1 MLQGASPRSPTMSW
15 LPIARDFRDDLCAAL
30 DEAKLSDALEGL
42 AALAAHRLGFL
53 ETVQLD
59 RALARLDLQEAPGF
73 APIRLAIL
81 ASSTVDHLPPAI
93 RVAGLRRRLLIEVH
107 SGAYGQY
114 WQDLLGAASALHRFK
129 PQAVLFSLS
138 AREAIAGVPLGASAA
153 EVEGAIG
160 RFIAELRSLWR
171 RAREIGGAAVI
182 QQTFMDVSES
192 VFGGYDRI
200 VPGAPG
206 AVVTLLNDRLAEAA
220 AEDGALLLDVARSS
234 QRDGID
240 AWFDV
245 RRWLQGKLEIA
256 PQAAPIYGDLAVRI
270 LAAQRGLSKKCL
282 VLDLDNTLWGGVIG
296 DDGLDGIVLGEGSA
310 AGEAHLALQRYAK
323 QLKER
328 GIILAVCSKNDAK
341 IAEAAFRDHPEMVLR
356 RADVAAFQANWD
368 DKAQNLQAIA
378 ARLNIG
384 LDSLV
389 FVDDNPIERARIR
402 QSLPMVAVPEM
413 PDDPAHYVRCLADA
427 GYFEAVAFTA
437 DDRNRAEQYAANA
450 EREALLGSAE
460 SMDEFLRGLKMT
472 AVYGPFTS
480 LDHARVVQLINKTN
494 QFNTTTRRYASEE
507 ITRIMDDPDALTL
520 QFRLVDRVGD
530 NGLVSTMILRPKP
543 DDDEVLEIEN
553 WVMSCR
559 VFGRELEI
567 EAMNIAVEAAR
578 ERGVRALVADY
589 IPTAKNDAI
598 SKLYPSL
605 GFVEVGRP
613 APTNGA
619 SCWRLDLADYI
630 TRNTHIVGQEQQD
643 DRSRD
648 TRQIHPHSSRPA
660 ARRLDRVDDGNP
672 A

>member
-1 MLQGASPRSPTMSW
+1 MLHGASPRSPTMSW
-15 LPIARDFRDDLCAAL
+15 LPIAANFRDDLRAAL
-30 DEAKLSDALEGL
+30 DQAKPSDAVERL
-42 AALAAHRLGFL
+42 AALAGQRLGFL
-53 ETVQLD
+53 ETAQLD
-59 RALARLDLQEAPGF
+59 RALARLDLKEAPGF

-114 WQDLLGAASALHRFK
+114 RQDLLDPASALHQFK

-138 AREAIAGVPLGASAA
+138 AREAIASVPVTAARA
-153 EVEGAIG
+153 EVDDAIG
-160 RFIAELRSLWR
+160 RFVAELRSLWR
-171 RAREIGGAAVI
+171 KAREIGGAAVI
-182 QQTFMDVSES
+182 QQTFMDVSEPL
-192 VFGGYDRI
+192 FGGYDRI
-200 VPGAPG
+200 VPGAPS
-206 AVVTLLNDRLAEAA
+206 AVVARLNDRLAAAA

-245 RRWLQGKLEIA
+245 GRWLQGKLEIA
-256 PQAAPIYGDLAVRI
+256 PQAAPFYGDLAARI

-328 GIILAVCSKNDAK
+328 GVILAVCSKNDAK
-341 IAEAAFRDHPEMVLR
+341 IAEAAFRDHPEMALR
-356 RADVAAFQANWD
+356 RADIAAFQANWD
-368 DKAQNLQAIA
+368 DKAQNLKAIA
-378 ARLNIG
+378 AKLNIG
-384 LDSLV
+384 VDSLV

-450 EREALLGSAE
+450 EREALLGAAE

-472 AVYGPFTS
+472 AVYGSFTAV
-480 LDHARVVQLINKTN
+480 DHARVVQLINKTN
-494 QFNTTTRRYASEE
+494 QFNTTTRRYAGEE
-507 ITRIMDDPDALTL
+507 ITKIMDDRDSLTL
-520 QFRLVDRVGD
+520 QFRLLDRVGD
-530 NGLVSTMILRPKP
+530 NGLVSTMILRPTVAA
-543 DDDEVLEIEN
+543 DEVLEIEN

-559 VFGRELEI
+559 VFGRELEF

-578 ERGVRALVADY
+578 ERGARALVADY
-589 IPTAKNDAI
+589 IPTAKNDVI
-598 SKLYPSL
+598 SKLFPSL
-605 GFVEVGRP
+605 GFVEIDRP
-613 APTNGA
+613 ASKNGA
-619 SCWRLDLADYI
+619 TRWRLDLADYV

-660 ARRLDRVDDGNP
+660 ARRLDRVDDGN
-672 A
+672 AA